1 MSIQQRF
8 VKSILEDEGRRLM
21 RNQSLAL
28 ERKLRFYTNRLY
40 NIRRTSVQGGADMDG
55 QLTFTHTSY
64 ERFLDMKRLRYGS
77 KVVRRNRRIHNRF
90 IFGHYSSIA
99 SRLMYDLT
107 EDVVARIREQL
118 KSEQQNG

>member
-1 MSIQQRF
+1 MPIKQRF
-8 VKSILEDEGRRLM
+8 VQSILEDEGKRLM

-28 ERKLRFYTNRLY
+28 ERKLRFHTNRLY
-40 NIRRTSVQGGADMDG
+40 NARQTSVQGGSDMDG
-55 QLTFTHTSY
+55 QMTFTHTSY

-90 IFGHYSSIA
+90 VFGHYTSIA

-107 EDVVARIREQL
+107 DDVVARIREQI